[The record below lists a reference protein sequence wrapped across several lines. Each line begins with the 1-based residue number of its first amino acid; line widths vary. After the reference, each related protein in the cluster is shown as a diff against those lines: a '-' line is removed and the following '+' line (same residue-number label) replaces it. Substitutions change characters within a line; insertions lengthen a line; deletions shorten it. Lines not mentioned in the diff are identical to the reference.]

1 MSSGCTV
8 PSKICLIFI
17 GLIFW
22 GSAAG
27 LFFVGGW
34 VFETYK
40 HFNELTTANLTL
52 IPASIVLAVGVFMF
66 IVGFLA
72 CASSVKENKCLL
84 AVLFSILLVI
94 LTAEIAAGSL
104 GYAFRDDME
113 GSVRDGLNQA
123 INKYNGTKSD
133 HQMEY
138 LQTELK
144 CCGVN
149 NASDWEKAEVWSI
162 SHPGKVPFSCCLHQ
176 TNCTQNVNGTDI
188 FQKGCLPELN
198 NKFLKNLRYI
208 AGIAVAFAVI
218 QLLGMISSCVLFCR
232 SKEVRY
238 EVLGGPNSGL
248 RV

>member
-1 MSSGCTV
+1 FQGA
-8 PSKICLIFI
+8 
-17 GLIFW
+17 
-22 GSAAG
+22 AAG

-40 HFNELTTANLTL
+40 HFNELTSANLTL
-52 IPASIVLAVGVFMF
+52 IPASIVLTVGIFMF
-66 IVGFLA
+66 IVGLLA

-123 INKYNGTKSD
+123 INKFNGTSSD

-138 LQTELK
+138 LQEELK

-149 NASDWEKAEVWSI
+149 NASDWETAKVWSL
-162 SHPGKVPFSCCLHQ
+162 SHPGKVPVSCCIDQ
-176 TNCTQNVNGTDI
+176 NNCTQSINGTDI
-188 FQKGCLPELN
+188 YK
-198 NKFLKNLRYI
+198 K
-208 AGIAVAFAVI
+208 VI
-218 QLLGMISSCVLFCR
+218 IIIKYL
-232 SKEVRY
+232 EH
-238 EVLGGPNSGL
+238 
-248 RV
+248 